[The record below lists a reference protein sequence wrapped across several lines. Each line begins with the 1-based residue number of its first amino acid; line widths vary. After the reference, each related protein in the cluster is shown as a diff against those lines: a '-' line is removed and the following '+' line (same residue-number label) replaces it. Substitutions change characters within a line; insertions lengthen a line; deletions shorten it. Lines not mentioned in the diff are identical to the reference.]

1 MTGFWARLLAL
12 LLLLS
17 TAEAGAQQR
26 VPSSSDWGTQVKQI
40 GLDLAALNERI
51 QSLRPDGYNFNM
63 DERVLD
69 AELLFELGQYER
81 SAQLLTSLVD
91 DQRFN
96 THPSHWRVVRLLG
109 TVLYKMGNYLGAY
122 KQFER
127 CVQQGREGDIALGF
141 MIEIAARMGRYGDLE
156 TLAARIADTAAPSL
170 LYAKGKALYLAE
182 SYAKAADVLN
192 RVPSDAPDGRRAR
205 YLLGATLVAA
215 GKNQD
220 ALQVFQALTGYPATS
235 DPTENDIRELTFM
248 ALGRLAYHLGEYSK
262 AVDYYQEIPRESHN
276 FERTLFEVVN
286 TYLQWTRKQ
295 ASVELRYERLRR
307 AAELLA
313 TLRGVAKDPELLRQS
328 LVLSGRISMQLE
340 RWDEAREAFETV
352 VQEFSFASG
361 ELSDL
366 VRDQASMERFF
377 DMVVKGAV
385 GGASGEVFVS
395 QQVVDWL
402 LQQPSLGRV
411 MALLQ
416 DLARQKKDLQEA
428 EEIFASI
435 KHVVEVS
442 GGQPMLAGFSN
453 LLFTALEL
461 EIRILDLDAALWAS
475 AQRLSAGEV
484 GEAHRKEAARLDA
497 VRAEL
502 TAQLQRMP
510 RNVAGYEKRVLE
522 RSDRVRELAKETYSQ
537 YLIVMGQQEELLALE
552 RLLKDA
558 KYRGGALA
566 SLEAERQVRNEL
578 DLLAKE
584 VTRLIDV
591 AWKLRQELDAEGT
604 FEDPVSAA
612 DRREEDLRDRFWKQL
627 EQEALFYDSLRRE
640 LSGNSQ
646 SQVTDFITLHSELR
660 RMLAQVQA
668 SRVAL
673 GAKSSDLAVSLKQI
687 LARERKELDARA
699 AQLADA
705 QRVCL
710 AFAKQVGVSLL
721 VQAKEDLVRSVVEA
735 DLGLV
740 DILWNQKRVH
750 SDRVEALNRERVEAT
765 RWIAAELNLIREDM
779 KRELEEKFLD
789 EGQSEYGEE
798 FKSGDLREPSSEQ
811 PSDAAPVTPTVQPI
825 APEPTPSAPG
835 PTP

>member
-1 MTGFWARLLAL
+1 MTSLVSRAL
-12 LLLLS
+12 LLLLLLPS
-17 TAEAGAQQR
+17 PEVMGQTGA
-26 VPSSSDWGTQVKQI
+26 PGDSDWGARVKQI
-40 GLDLAALNERI
+40 ALDLADLNERI
-51 QSLRPDGYNFNM
+51 QALRPDGYNFNM

-91 DQRFN
+91 DQRFAQ
-96 THPSHWRVVRLLG
+96 HPSHWRVVRLLG
-109 TVLYKMGNYLGAY
+109 TALYKMGNYLAAY

-127 CVQQGREGDIALGF
+127 CVAQGRESDLALGF
-141 MIEIAARMGRYGDLE
+141 MIEIAARLGRYDDLE
-156 TLAARIADTAAPSL
+156 SLAARIADTAPPGL

-182 SYAKAADVLN
+182 SYTKAANALN
-192 RVPSDAPDGRRAR
+192 RVPTDAPDGRRAR
-205 YLLGATLVAA
+205 YLLGATLVAS
-215 GKNQD
+215 GQTQD
-220 ALQVFQALTGYPATS
+220 ALQVFQALSGYPAS
-235 DPTENDIRELTFM
+235 VEPMEVEIRELTFM
-248 ALGRLAYHLGEYSK
+248 ALGRLAYSMGEYSK
-262 AVDYYQEIPRESHN
+262 AVDYYQEVPRESHN

-295 ASVELRYERLRR
+295 ASADVRYERLRR

-313 TLRGVAKDPELLRQS
+313 TLRGVAKDPEVLRQS
-328 LVLSGRISMQLE
+328 LILSGRISMQLE
-340 RWDEAREAFETV
+340 RWDEAKEAFETV

-366 VRDQASMERFF
+366 VRDKASMERFF

-385 GGASGEVFVS
+385 GTNAGEVFVS

-402 LQQPSLGRV
+402 VQQPSLGRV

-416 DLARQKKDLQEA
+416 DLARQKKDLEEA

-435 KHVVEVS
+435 KHVVDVS

-461 EIRILDLDAALWAS
+461 EIRILDLDAAMWAS
-475 AQRLSAGEV
+475 ARRMSAGEI
-484 GEAHRKEAARLDA
+484 GESHEKEAARLA
-497 VRAEL
+497 AQRAEL
-502 TAQLQRMP
+502 MAQLERMP
-510 RNVAGYEKRVLE
+510 RDVAGYEKRVLE

-537 YLIVMGQQEELLALE
+537 YLILMGQQEQLLALE

-566 SLEAERQVRNEL
+566 SLEAEKQVRTEL
-578 DLLAKE
+578 DQLAKDIA
-584 VTRLIDV
+584 RLIEV
-591 AWKLRQELDAEGT
+591 AQKLRNDLDAEGT
-604 FEDPVSAA
+604 FEDPASAA
-612 DRREEDLRDRFWKQL
+612 DKRDDSLRERLWKQL
-627 EQEALFYDSLRRE
+627 DQEALFYDSLRRE
-640 LSGNSQ
+640 LSGKPQ
-646 SQVTDFITLHSELR
+646 SQVTDFITLHTELR
-660 RMLAQVQA
+660 RMLGQVQS
-668 SRVAL
+668 SRTSL
-673 GAKSSDLAVSLKQI
+673 GVKSSDLAVSLKQI
-687 LARERKELDARA
+687 LAKERKELDARA
-699 AQLADA
+699 RELADA

-710 AFAKQVGVSLL
+710 VFAKQVGVSLL

-765 RWIAAELNLIREDM
+765 RWIAAELNLIREEM

-789 EGQSEYGEE
+789 EGQSEFGEE
-798 FKSGDLREPSSEQ
+798 FKSGDLREPSTEQ
-811 PSDAAPVTPTVQPI
+811 PAGTPPTAPSPQPP
-825 APEPTPSAPG
+825 APEAAPSAPG
-835 PTP
+835 PSP